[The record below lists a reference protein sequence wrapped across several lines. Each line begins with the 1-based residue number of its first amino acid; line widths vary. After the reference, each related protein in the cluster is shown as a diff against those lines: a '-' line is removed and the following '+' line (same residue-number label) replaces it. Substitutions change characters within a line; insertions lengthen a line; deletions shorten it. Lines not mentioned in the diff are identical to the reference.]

1 MAKESVNIL
10 KDKIDIVDL
19 LAQLNAALSEEWLA
33 FYQYWVGSFV
43 VEGAM
48 RGDVQREF
56 QEHAA
61 EEYNHAKLLADRIIE
76 LEGVP
81 VLDPK
86 QWFDLARCKY
96 DAPVDFGSEILLKQN
111 VESERCAIYRYQ
123 QIAEFTN
130 GIDFTTCDIA
140 KHIMA
145 EEEDHEQDLQ
155 DYLNDIA
162 RMKAYILKNNPHLLL
177 FFFCF
182 DGERKVR
189 PVSTAKTDLIYTI
202 HASCPIVQIN

>member
-1 MAKESVNIL
+1 MAKETVNIL
-10 KDKIDIVDL
+10 KDKIDIVEL

-43 VEGAM
+43 V
-48 RGDVQREF
+48 
-56 QEHAA
+56 
-61 EEYNHAKLLADRIIE
+61 IE

-96 DAPVDFGSEILLKQN
+96 DAPVDFGSEVLLKQN

-162 RMKAYILKNNPHLLL
+162 RMKAYILK
-177 FFFCF
+177 
-182 DGERKVR
+182 K
-189 PVSTAKTDLIYTI
+189 
-202 HASCPIVQIN
+202 